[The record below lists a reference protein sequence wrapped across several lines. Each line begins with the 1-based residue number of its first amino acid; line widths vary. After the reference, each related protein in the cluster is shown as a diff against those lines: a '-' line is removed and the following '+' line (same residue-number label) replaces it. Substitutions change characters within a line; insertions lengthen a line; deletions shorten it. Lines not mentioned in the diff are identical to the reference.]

1 MNHFDYRNGVLHAE
15 AVNLIELAE
24 AVGTPFYC
32 YSTAT
37 LERHYR
43 VFSEAFAGEKAVV
56 CYAMKANSNQ
66 SVLRTLAKLGAGA
79 DVVSG
84 GELKRA
90 LAAGIPPQKIL
101 FSGVGKTEAEL
112 RAALAAD
119 ILVHQCRVRARTRI
133 AVAARGRGRQDRAD
147 LGAGQSRRRRRHPRQ
162 DRHRQVREQVRRPDR
177 ARPRRLCPRGQAA
190 GDRGHRHR
198 HAYRQ
203 PDHRSLPKMETAF
216 RILAEFVQTLRA
228 DGHTISHIDF
238 GGGLGI
244 PYYMDRAAPPAPD
257 AYAAM
262 VKRVTHNLGCT
273 LMFEPG
279 RMIVGNAGIL
289 VTRVIYVKP
298 GDAKNF
304 VIIDAAMNDL
314 IRPTLYEAHHDILPV
329 REPAQGHA
337 HRSSPTWS
345 GRSAKPATISRSTA
359 SLPEPKAGDLLA
371 IMTAGAYGAVQS
383 GTYNT
388 RALVPEVL
396 VKDDQY
402 AVVRP
407 RIEVEE
413 LIAMDRASAVAVTRC
428 AVLAKPGPITPGIV
442 VKNVCAVALSIGH
455 GVWVPARRPGRRRSV
470 IQFISPRRRP
480 WRRPPS
486 RPPPF
491 RSA

>member
-15 AVNLIELAE
+15 AVSLVELAD

-43 VFSEAFAGEKAVV
+43 VFSEAFAGEKALI

-90 LAAGIPPQKIL
+90 LAAGIPPERIV
-101 FSGVGKTEAEL
+101 FSGVGKIEAEL
-112 RAALAAD
+112 RAALATD
-119 ILVHQCRVRARTRI
+119 ILCINVESEPELELLSHLASEQGKTARISVRVNPDVDAGSHAKISTGKSENKFGIPLTQARSVYARAAKLPGIRVTGVDVHIGSQIT
-133 AVAARGRGRQDRAD
+133 D
-147 LGAGQSRRRRRHPRQ
+147 LVPLEA
-162 DRHRQVREQVRRPDR
+162 
-177 ARPRRLCPRGQAA
+177 
-190 GDRGHRHR
+190 
-198 HAYRQ
+198 
-203 PDHRSLPKMETAF
+203 AF
-216 RILAEFVQTLRA
+216 RLLAEFVQALRA
-228 DGHTISHIDF
+228 DGHSISHVDF

-244 PYYMDRAAPPAPD
+244 PYHMDREAPPLPS

-273 LMFEPG
+273 LLFEPG

-289 VTRVIYVKP
+289 VARVIYVKQ
-298 GDAKNF
+298 GEAKKF

-329 REPAQGHA
+329 RAPPQSAPQITADVVGPVCE
-337 HRSSPTWS
+337 S
-345 GRSAKPATISRSTA
+345 GDYLALGRTM
-359 SLPEPKAGDLLA
+359 PEPKAGDLLA

-383 GTYNT
+383 GFYNT

-396 VKDDQY
+396 VKGDQY

-407 RIEVEE
+407 RLEVDA
-413 LIAMDRASAVAVTRC
+413 LIAMDR
-428 AVLAKPGPITPGIV
+428 
-442 VKNVCAVALSIGH
+442 
-455 GVWVPARRPGRRRSV
+455 PA
-470 IQFISPRRRP
+470 P
-480 WRRPPS
+480 WL
-486 RPPPF
+486 
-491 RSA
+491 

>member
-15 AVNLIELAE
+15 GDNLVDIAD
-24 AVGTPFYC
+24 
-32 YSTAT
+32 
-37 LERHYR
+37 
-43 VFSEAFAGEKAVV
+43 AFAGEKVLV

-90 LAAGIPPQKIL
+90 LAAGIAADRIL
-101 FSGVGKTEAEL
+101 FSGIGKTAAEL
-112 RAALAAD
+112 RSALEQD
-119 ILVHQCRVRARTRI
+119 ILCINIESEPELELLSRLAVETGKTARISIRVNPDVDSGTHAKISTGKSENKFGIPIARAREVYAR
-133 AVAARGRGRQDRAD
+133 AATLPGIKVTGTDVHIGSQITD
-147 LGAGQSRRRRRHPRQ
+147 LGPLEA
-162 DRHRQVREQVRRPDR
+162 
-177 ARPRRLCPRGQAA
+177 
-190 GDRGHRHR
+190 
-198 HAYRQ
+198 
-203 PDHRSLPKMETAF
+203 AF
-216 RILAEFVQTLRA
+216 RLLAEFVQTLRA
-228 DGHTISHIDF
+228 DGHDISHVDF

-244 PYYMDRAAPPAPD
+244 PYYMDREAPPAPD

-289 VTRVIYVKP
+289 VSRVIYVKP

-329 REPAQGHA
+329 HEAVKGA
-337 HRSSPTWS
+337 PTIIADVV
-345 GRSAKPATISRSTA
+345 GPVCETGDYLALDR

-371 IMTAGAYGAVQS
+371 IMTAGAYGAVQAGS
-383 GTYNT
+383 YNT

-396 VKDDQY
+396 VNGDQY

-413 LIAMDRASAVAVTRC
+413 LIAMD
-428 AVLAKPGPITPGIV
+428 KP
-442 VKNVCAVALSIGH
+442 A
-455 GVWVPARRPGRRRSV
+455 
-470 IQFISPRRRP
+470 P
-480 WRRPPS
+480 WL
-486 RPPPF
+486 
-491 RSA
+491 